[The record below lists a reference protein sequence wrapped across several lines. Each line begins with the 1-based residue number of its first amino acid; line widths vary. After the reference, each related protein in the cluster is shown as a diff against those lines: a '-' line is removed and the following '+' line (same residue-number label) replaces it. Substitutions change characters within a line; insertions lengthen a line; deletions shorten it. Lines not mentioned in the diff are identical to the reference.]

1 MKFTLKYDIQEDQD
15 DGQVDVVIQ
24 VIHGTTISDTI
35 ELVDTTSNL
44 VAYHTRRTIEQLFE
58 EMAGARRDNRADTA
72 AQSTAPTGP
81 EDEG

>member
-1 MKFTLKYDIQEDQD
+1 MKFTLKYDIQQDMD

-44 VAYHTRRTIEQLFE
+44 VALHTRKTIEQLFE
-58 EMAGARRDNRADTA
+58 EMADARRDNRANADA
-72 AQSTAPTGP
+72 ESTASAGAT
-81 EDEG
+81 DEG

>member
-1 MKFTLKYDIQEDQD
+1 MKFTLKYDIQQDMD

-44 VAYHTRRTIEQLFE
+44 VALHTRKTIEDLFE
-58 EMAGARRDNRADTA
+58 EMANARRDNRANA
-72 AQSTAPTGP
+72 GAESTASAGAT
-81 EDEG
+81 EEG

>member
-1 MKFTLKYDIQEDQD
+1 MKFTLKYDIQQDMD

-44 VAYHTRRTIEQLFE
+44 VALHTRKTIEQLFE
-58 EMAGARRDNRADTA
+58 EMADARRDNRANADA
-72 AQSTAPTGP
+72 ESTASAGTT
-81 EDEG
+81 DEG